1 VISPFAD
8 NIRRVVDRIRLCT
21 KLYISLLPEYLLLDM
36 IKETPYK
43 KNIAILIHFLGWTL
57 FGSYLFIITPLSWKA
72 DLPVEFWIKQGLM
85 LTMLLTAF
93 YFNLNYL
100 VPKILFKNK
109 NLLFLLVV
117 LIMGGAYIG
126 VIFAYD
132 IIFNMGE
139 VMHSVFRPDTPYVRR
154 PRTFGTFD
162 FYNLLVFFM
171 GIGISTSVAA
181 VRKWQTDEALRLE
194 MEQQRINSELVYL
207 KAQINP
213 HFFFNT
219 LNNIYSLTNLDIE
232 KAQTAIL
239 KLSRMMRYVLY
250 ETEKDNTLV
259 SKELEFIKDYI
270 ELMRLRLSEKVKVS
284 INIPQNFQDANL
296 APMLLLPFIE
306 NCFKHGISSQHP
318 SIIQIDICI
327 KDSILILETVNSIFC
342 SSKSTPEGSASGIGV
357 TNTKRRLALLYDQQH
372 ELNIDHENPEN
383 EYRLHLKI
391 NLK

>member
-1 VISPFAD
+1 
-8 NIRRVVDRIRLCT
+8 
-21 KLYISLLPEYLLLDM
+21 M
-36 IKETPYK
+36 IKESPYK
-43 KNIAILIHFLGWTL
+43 KNIAILIHFLGWIL
-57 FGSYLFIITPLSWKA
+57 FGSYLFIITPLSWKV
-72 DLPVEFWIKQGLM
+72 DLPFEFWVKQGLM
-85 LTMLLTAF
+85 LSLLLGAF

-100 VPKILFKNK
+100 VPKILFRNK
-109 NLLFLLVV
+109 NLQFLVV
-117 LIMGGAYIG
+117 VLAMGGAYIG
-126 VIFAYD
+126 VILTYD
-132 IIFNMGE
+132 ILFNMGE
-139 VMHSVFRPDTPYVRR
+139 VMHRVFRPDTTYIRR

-181 VRKWQTDEALRLE
+181 VRKWQADEALRLE
-194 MEQQRINSELVYL
+194 MEQQRINSELTYL

-250 ETEKDNTLV
+250 ETEKDHTML

-270 ELMRLRLSEKVKVS
+270 ELMRLRLSEKIKVD
-284 INIPQNFQDANL
+284 IDIPQNFEDANL

-306 NCFKHGISSQHP
+306 NCFKHGISSQK
-318 SIIQIDICI
+318 SSAIQINICI
-327 KDSILILETVNSIFC
+327 KDKILVLETVNSIF
-342 SSKSTPEGSASGIGV
+342 SSNHNTPEGNASGIGV
-357 TNTKRRLALLYDQQH
+357 TNTKRRLALLYDQKH
-372 ELNIDHENPEN
+372 ELKVDDQNQDN

>member
-1 VISPFAD
+1 
-8 NIRRVVDRIRLCT
+8 
-21 KLYISLLPEYLLLDM
+21 M
-36 IKETPYK
+36 IKESPYK

-72 DLPVEFWIKQGLM
+72 DLPVEFWVKQGLM
-85 LTMLLTAF
+85 LSLLLSAF

-109 NLLFLLVV
+109 NFQFLLVV
-117 LIMGGAYIG
+117 LAMGGAYIG
-126 VIFAYD
+126 VIFTYD

-162 FYNLLVFFM
+162 FYNLLVFYM

-181 VRKWQTDEALRLE
+181 VRKWQADEALRLE
-194 MEQQRINSELVYL
+194 MEQQRINSELTYL

-250 ETEKDNTLV
+250 ETEKDNTLL

-270 ELMRLRLSEKVKVS
+270 ELMRLRLSEKIKVD
-284 INIPQNFQDANL
+284 INIPQNFEDANL

-306 NCFKHGISSQHP
+306 NCFKHGISSQK
-318 SIIQIDICI
+318 SSNIQINICI
-327 KDSILILETVNSIFC
+327 KDKILVLETVNSIF
-342 SSKSTPEGSASGIGV
+342 SSNQNTPEGNASGIGI
-357 TNTKRRLALLYDQQH
+357 TNTKRRLALLYDQKH
-372 ELNIDHENPEN
+372 ELKVENQNPEN

>member
-1 VISPFAD
+1 
-8 NIRRVVDRIRLCT
+8 
-21 KLYISLLPEYLLLDM
+21 M
-36 IKETPYK
+36 IKESPYK
-43 KNIAILIHFLGWTL
+43 KNIAILIHILGWVL
-57 FGSYLFIITPLSWKA
+57 FGSYLFIITPLSWKV
-72 DLPVEFWIKQGLM
+72 DLPFEFWVKQGI
-85 LTMLLTAF
+85 LLSFLLLAF
-93 YFNLNYL
+93 YFNLYYL

-109 NLLFLLVV
+109 NLQFLLIV

-126 VIFAYD
+126 IIFTYD
-132 IIFNMGE
+132 IIFNMSE
-139 VMHSVFRPDTPYVRR
+139 VMHSIFRPDTPFIRR
-154 PRTFGTFD
+154 PRTFGIFD
-162 FYNLLVFFM
+162 FYNLLVLYM

-194 MEQQRINSELVYL
+194 MEQQRINSELTYL

-219 LNNIYSLTNLDIE
+219 LNNIYSLTNLDIQ

-270 ELMRLRLSEKVKVS
+270 ELMRLRLSEKIKVVV
-284 INIPQNFQDANL
+284 NIPESFEDAQL

-306 NCFKHGISSQHP
+306 NCFKHGISSQK
-318 SIIQIDICI
+318 SSEIRINLFI
-327 KDSILILETVNSIFC
+327 KDKILVLETVNSIF
-342 SSKSTPEGSASGIGV
+342 SSTQNTPEGNASGIGV
-357 TNTKRRLALLYDQQH
+357 TNTKRRLALLYDQKH
-372 ELNIDHENPEN
+372 ELKVDDQNPEN
-383 EYRLHLKI
+383 EYRLHLKV

>member
-1 VISPFAD
+1 VIYPFAD
-8 NIRRVVDRIRLCT
+8 VMGRVVDRIRLST
-21 KLYISLLPEYLLLDM
+21 KLYISLLIEYLLLNM

-85 LTMLLTAF
+85 LSVLLSAF
-93 YFNLNYL
+93 YFNLYYL

-109 NLLFLLVV
+109 NLLFLTVV
-117 LIMGGAYIG
+117 LAMGGIYIG
-126 VIFAYD
+126 VIITYD
-132 IIFNMGE
+132 IVFNMSE
-139 VMHSVFRPDTPYVRR
+139 KMHSIFRPDSVYVRR
-154 PRTFGTFD
+154 PRTFSIFD
-162 FYNLLVFFM
+162 FYNLLVFYM

-194 MEQQRINSELVYL
+194 MEQQRINSELTYL

-219 LNNIYSLTNLDIE
+219 LNNIYSLTSLDIE

-250 ETEKDNTLV
+250 ETEKDHTLV

-270 ELMRLRLSEKVKVS
+270 ELMRLRLSEKIKVE
-284 INIPQNFQDANL
+284 INIPQHFEDAKM

-318 SIIQIDICI
+318 STIKINICL
-327 KDSILILETVNSIFC
+327 KDKNLMLETVNSIFC
-342 SSKSTPEGSASGIGV
+342 SNKNTPEGSASGIGV

-372 ELNIDHENPEN
+372 ELKIDHENPEN

>member
-1 VISPFAD
+1 
-8 NIRRVVDRIRLCT
+8 
-21 KLYISLLPEYLLLDM
+21 M
-36 IKETPYK
+36 IKESPYK

-57 FGSYLFIITPLSWKA
+57 FGSYLFIITPLSWKS
-72 DLPVEFWIKQGLM
+72 DLPVEFWVKQGLM
-85 LTMLLTAF
+85 LSMLLTAF
-93 YFNLNYL
+93 YLNLNYL
-100 VPKILFKNK
+100 VPKILFKNN

-126 VIFAYD
+126 VIFTYD

-154 PRTFGTFD
+154 PRAFGIFD
-162 FYNLLVFFM
+162 FYNLLVFYM

-194 MEQQRINSELVYL
+194 MEQQRINSELTYL

-250 ETEKDNTLV
+250 ETEKDNTLL

-270 ELMRLRLSEKVKVS
+270 ELMRLRLSDKIKVEV
-284 INIPQNFQDANL
+284 NFPQNFEDANL

-306 NCFKHGISSQHP
+306 NCFKHGISSQK
-318 SIIQIDICI
+318 SSAIQINICI
-327 KDSILILETVNSIFC
+327 KDKNLVLETVNSIF
-342 SSKSTPEGSASGIGV
+342 SSNQNTPEGNASGIGV
-357 TNTKRRLALLYDQQH
+357 TNTKRRLALLYAQKH
-372 ELNIDHENPEN
+372 ELKVDDQNTEN

>member
-1 VISPFAD
+1 
-8 NIRRVVDRIRLCT
+8 
-21 KLYISLLPEYLLLDM
+21 M

-72 DLPVEFWIKQGLM
+72 DLPVEFWVKQGLM
-85 LTMLLTAF
+85 LSMLLSAF

-100 VPKILFKNK
+100 VPKILFNNR
-109 NLLFLLVV
+109 NLLFLLLV
-117 LIMGGAYIG
+117 LVMGGAYIG
-126 VIFAYD
+126 VVFAYD
-132 IIFNMGE
+132 LIFNMVE

-181 VRKWQTDEALRLE
+181 VRKWQTDEAHRLE
-194 MEQQRINSELVYL
+194 TEQQRINSELTYL

-250 ETEKDNTLV
+250 ETEKDLTLV

-270 ELMRLRLSEKVKVS
+270 ELMRLRLSEKIKVE
-284 INIPQNFQDANL
+284 INIPDNFQDANL

-318 SIIQIDICI
+318 SAIQINII
-327 KDSILILETVNSIFC
+327 LKDNNLILETVNSIFC
-342 SSKSTPEGSASGIGV
+342 SSKNTPEGSASGIGV
-357 TNTKRRLALLYDQQH
+357 TNTKRRLALLYDQKH
-372 ELNIDHENPEN
+372 ELMVDHENPEN

-391 NLK
+391 KLK

>member
-1 VISPFAD
+1 
-8 NIRRVVDRIRLCT
+8 
-21 KLYISLLPEYLLLDM
+21 M
-36 IKETPYK
+36 IKESPYK
-43 KNIAILIHFLGWTL
+43 KNIAILIHFLGWIL
-57 FGSYLFIITPLSWKA
+57 FGSYLFIITPLSWKVE
-72 DLPVEFWIKQGLM
+72 LPFEFWVKQGLM
-85 LTMLLTAF
+85 LSFLLFGF
-93 YFNLNYL
+93 YINLYYL

-109 NLLFLLVV
+109 NLQFLLVV
-117 LIMGGAYIG
+117 IAMGGAYIG
-126 VIFAYD
+126 MIFTYD

-139 VMHSVFRPDTPYVRR
+139 VMHSIFRPDTPYVRR
-154 PRTFGTFD
+154 PRTFSTFD

-181 VRKWQTDEALRLE
+181 VRKWQADEALRLE
-194 MEQQRINSELVYL
+194 MEQQRINSELTYL

-250 ETEKDNTLV
+250 ETEKDNTLL

-270 ELMRLRLSEKVKVS
+270 ELMRLRLSDKIKVD
-284 INIPQNFQDANL
+284 INIPQSFEDANL

-306 NCFKHGISSQHP
+306 NCFKHGISSQK
-318 SIIQIDICI
+318 SSAIQINICI
-327 KDSILILETVNSIFC
+327 KDKVLVLETVNSIFT
-342 SSKSTPEGSASGIGV
+342 SNQNTPEGNASGIGV
-357 TNTKRRLALLYDQQH
+357 TNTKRRLALLYDQKH
-372 ELNIDHENPEN
+372 ELKVDDQNPEN

-391 NLK
+391 KLK